1 MTQGTIALLGS
12 PISGISQFRILER
25 GVGLPFPSAEDLSN
39 QGLNFSSSML
49 TGRFFNTEPPG
60 KPQCLHLQGCNISN
74 LHIWPQVQTMVSNFC
89 LLVIKRVFVALA
101 DYSISFLS
109 KI

>member
-1 MTQGTIALLGS
+1 MST
-12 PISGISQFRILER
+12 
-25 GVGLPFPSAEDLSN
+25 
-39 QGLNFSSSML
+39 L
-49 TGRFFNTEPPG
+49 T
-60 KPQCLHLQGCNISN
+60 GCNISN

-109 KI
+109 KIRGENVINW